1 MLNFESDYTEG
12 AHPKILENFV
22 KTNFEQTS
30 SYGYDNYSVS
40 AKQKIAQICN
50 CPSAQIQFVC
60 GGTQCNQIVIDSLL
74 QSFEGVVCADTG
86 HISCHEAG
94 AIEYTGHKVL
104 PLPNDNG
111 KLVAADLQK
120 YVQTFYGDQNH
131 EHMVF
136 PGMVYISHPT
146 EYGTLYTFEELKAL
160 SAVCRNYK
168 LPLYM
173 DGARLGYGLASLDTD
188 LDFEKIA
195 GLVDVF
201 SVGGTK
207 VGALCGEAIVFT
219 KNNMPP
225 HFDNFVKRHGALLA
239 KSRLLGVQF
248 DTLFT
253 GDLYLQISRHAIL
266 MAEKLKNAF
275 IEKKYPFFIDSPT
288 NQQFVILPDN
298 LMEELKKSVSFSFWE
313 KYDDQHT
320 VVRFATSWATTPES
334 VDQLIKLLPDCG
346 N

>member
-22 KTNFEQTS
+22 KTNFKQTS
-30 SYGYDNYSVS
+30 SYGYDNYSIS

-173 DGARLGYGLASLDTD
+173 DGARLGYGLASLNTD

-207 VGALCGEAIVFT
+207 VGAFCGEAIVFT

-320 VVRFATSWATTPES
+320 VVRFATSWATTPEA

>member
-173 DGARLGYGLASLDTD
+173 DGARLGYGLASLNTD

-313 KYDDQHT
+313 KYDDKHT
-320 VVRFATSWATTPES
+320 VVRFATSWATTPEA

>member
-146 EYGTLYTFEELKAL
+146 EYGTLYSKKELTEISEICKD
-160 SAVCRNYK
+160 R
-168 LPLYM
+168 
-173 DGARLGYGLASLDTD
+173 G
-188 LDFEKIA
+188 I
-195 GLVDVF
+195 
-201 SVGGTK
+201 SV
-207 VGALCGEAIVFT
+207 
-219 KNNMPP
+219 N
-225 HFDNFVKRHGALLA
+225 
-239 KSRLLGVQF
+239 
-248 DTLFT
+248 
-253 GDLYLQISRHAIL
+253 
-266 MAEKLKNAF
+266 
-275 IEKKYPFFIDSPT
+275 
-288 NQQFVILPDN
+288 
-298 LMEELKKSVSFSFWE
+298 
-313 KYDDQHT
+313 
-320 VVRFATSWATTPES
+320 S
-334 VDQLIKLLPDCG
+334 VDRI
-346 N
+346 

>member
-253 GDLYLQISRHAIL
+253 GDLYLQISRHAIF

-288 NQQFVILPDN
+288 NQQFVILN
-298 LMEELKKSVSFSFWE
+298 NKKMEELKDKVEFAFWE
-313 KYDDQHT
+313 VYDENNT
-320 VVRFATSWATTPES
+320 VVRFATGWSTTDEDIDYLAT
-334 VDQLIKLLPDCG
+334 LL
-346 N
+346 

>member
-173 DGARLGYGLASLDTD
+173 DGARLGYGLASLNTD

>member
-12 AHPKILENFV
+12 AHSKILENFV

-173 DGARLGYGLASLDTD
+173 DGARLGYGLASLNTD

-313 KYDDQHT
+313 KYDDKHT
-320 VVRFATSWATTPES
+320 VVRFATSWATTPEA

>member
-173 DGARLGYGLASLDTD
+173 DGARLGYGLASLNTD

-313 KYDDQHT
+313 KYDAQHT
-320 VVRFATSWATTPES
+320 VVRFATSWATTPEA

>member
-173 DGARLGYGLASLDTD
+173 DGARLGYGLASLNTD
-188 LDFEKIA
+188 LNFEKIA

-253 GDLYLQISRHAIL
+253 GDLYLQISCHAIL

-288 NQQFVILPDN
+288 NQQFVILPDS

-320 VVRFATSWATTPES
+320 VVRFATSWATTPEA